1 MPKVNTVIVDY
12 GLGNVASVR
21 NALAYLGTEVTL
33 SSEFAVLDRADCLIL
48 PGVGSFEDGMKKLH
62 HLNLFPIL
70 NELVVN
76 KGKPILGIC
85 LGMQLMAKRGFENG
99 EFEGLGWLDA
109 EVKKL
114 SVSGVKIPH
123 VGWNET
129 QITRP
134 SKLWPEVATQC
145 FYYVHSYHMV
155 CNDPSDVAALCHH
168 GNNFSA
174 AIERNNI
181 MGVQFHPE
189 KSQKDGLNVL
199 KAFLTAARGA
209 EMLC

>member
-1 MPKVNTVIVDY
+1 MSTVTTAIVDY

-21 NALAYLGTEVTL
+21 NALTYLGTEVTL
-33 SSEFAVLDRADCLIL
+33 SSDFAVLDQADCLIL
-48 PGVGSFEDGMKKLH
+48 PGVGSFEDGMKKLQG
-62 HLNLFPIL
+62 LDLIPIL
-70 NELVVN
+70 NELVIN

-99 EFEGLGWLDA
+99 EFEGLGWIDA
-109 EVKKL
+109 EVQKL

-129 QITRP
+129 NISRQ
-134 SKLWPEVATQC
+134 SKLWPEVPTQC

-155 CNDPSDVAALCHH
+155 CNDLSDIAALCHH
-168 GNNFSA
+168 GKNFTA

-189 KSQKDGLNVL
+189 KSQKDGLSVL
-199 KAFLTAARGA
+199 KAFLTEARGA
-209 EMLC
+209 EILC

>member
-1 MPKVNTVIVDY
+1 MSKVTTAIVDY

-21 NALAYLGTEVTL
+21 NALVYLGTEVTL
-33 SSEFAVLDRADCLIL
+33 SSDFSVLEQADCLIL

-62 HLNLFPIL
+62 RLNLIPIL

-109 EVKKL
+109 EVQKL

-129 QITRP
+129 NISRP
-134 SKLWPEVATQC
+134 SRLWPEVNKQC
-145 FYYVHSYHMV
+145 FYYVHSYHIV
-155 CNDPSDVAALCHH
+155 CNNPSDVAATCHH
-168 GNNFSA
+168 GENFTA
-174 AIERNNI
+174 AVERNNI

-189 KSQKDGLNVL
+189 KSQKDGLAVL

-209 EMLC
+209 NVPC